1 MRCGRDRWHAYIEEA
16 EWRDVVEYGG
26 LRPGSNSCGAGKW
39 FAGTEAA
46 AWSWGGVLD
55 DRFPARVVIVELEV
69 EIVER
74 AYYVDNLDGIG
85 PAAYVEGDD
94 LKRIRIVEVVAHTS

>member
-1 MRCGRDRWHAYIEEA
+1 MARLYRYVEEA
-16 EWRDVVEYGG
+16 EWVDIAECGV
-26 LRPGSNSCGAGKW
+26 LRPGFNSCGSGKW
-39 FAGTEAA
+39 VARTESD
-46 AWSWGGVLD
+46 AWRWGEALD
-55 DRFPARVVIVELEV
+55 ARFPARVVVLELDY

-74 AYYVDNLDGIG
+74 AHFMDNLDGIG